1 MALSELEAA
10 LVERARTQSGART
23 PEMLASRLGVSLAE
37 VREAEK
43 TALRQLANPGELDP
57 RGLDDLD
64 LTPLEDEVL
73 RFLYCDSDSWTPE
86 DMARHFDVPLLTVLE
101 AQKEAMR
108 HVQEMPAND
117 HDVDAA

>member
-10 LVERARTQSGART
+10 LVDRARAQSHART

-37 VREAEK
+37 IREAEK

-57 RGLDDLD
+57 RSLDDLD
-64 LTPLEDEVL
+64 LTPLEYEVL
-73 RFLYCDSDSWTPE
+73 RFLYCDSDNWTPE
-86 DMARHFDVPLLTVLE
+86 EMARRFDVPLLTVLE

-108 HVQEMPAND
+108 HVQQRNAHHRD
-117 HDVDAA
+117 IHAT